1 MLCCFF
7 LHFFLDMIF
16 HSVTVLHAKLSLNY
30 RQISDIW
37 ADLEH
42 QILKYRKTDINAH
55 FKLIWDDIL
64 LVPKKDKK
72 YQYMV

>member
-1 MLCCFF
+1 MLRFF
-7 LHFFLDMIF
+7 IVSLFFM
-16 HSVTVLHAKLSLNY
+16 
-30 RQISDIW
+30 
-37 ADLEH
+37 
-42 QILKYRKTDINAH
+42 LKYRKTDINAH